1 MTGKSFKNNCTKSS
15 FPQWLPFLIVI
26 PKPVHFNDSGNH
38 SLIVYKTCTFKIFKF
53 YCGYKTGEK
62 KFPSLLSPCEEITV
76 QVYVLYKINKNRK
89 PHTIEINS
97 FVILT
102 VVTAPEFR

>member
-62 KFPSLLSPCEEITV
+62 KVPFSPFTLWRNNSSSLCSL
-76 QVYVLYKINKNRK
+76 
-89 PHTIEINS
+89 
-97 FVILT
+97 
-102 VVTAPEFR
+102 